1 LELEFSAAVALL
13 LLLDDRGIVN
23 EMIYLFIKEQKRNVS
38 IGRGKPIEK
47 QKKRLVKKVERRTGK
62 AHLRQ

>member
-1 LELEFSAAVALL
+1 LELEFSAAVAL

>member
-1 LELEFSAAVALL
+1 LELEFSAAVA

>member
-1 LELEFSAAVALL
+1 LELEFSAAVAL

-47 QKKRLVKKVERRTGK
+47 QKKRLVEKVERRTGK